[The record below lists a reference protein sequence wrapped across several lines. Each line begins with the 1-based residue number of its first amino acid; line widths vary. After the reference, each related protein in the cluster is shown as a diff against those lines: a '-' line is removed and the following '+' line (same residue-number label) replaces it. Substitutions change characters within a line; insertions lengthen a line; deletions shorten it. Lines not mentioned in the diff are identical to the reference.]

1 MLISTLKHSQT
12 CTLIRQ
18 EEEEEEEDEEEDDE
32 EIQKAIAD
40 VQVDP
45 EEAQAKLKEFLKDYA
60 EKNDGGVPSEE
71 EQKTIKQVCR

>member
-1 MLISTLKHSQT
+1 M
-12 CTLIRQ
+12 
-18 EEEEEEEDEEEDDE
+18 
-32 EIQKAIAD
+32 
-40 VQVDP
+40 QVDP